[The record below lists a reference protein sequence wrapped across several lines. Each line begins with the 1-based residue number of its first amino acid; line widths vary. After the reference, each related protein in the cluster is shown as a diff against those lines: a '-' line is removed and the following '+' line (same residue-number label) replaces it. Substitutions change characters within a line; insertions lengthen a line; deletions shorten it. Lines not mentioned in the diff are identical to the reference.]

1 MLTQD
6 MKTDIVNGLL
16 SIFREDILQIILYG
30 SVAKEEDT
38 SESDI
43 DIAIILKS

>member
-30 SVAKEEDT
+30 SDCCAGFLYGCLRRNHK
-38 SESDI
+38 
-43 DIAIILKS
+43 